1 MGGEDGGKSVNV
13 TFLKKHEFSI
23 GVCLDMI
30 CIQGSLMFVQ
40 IAHTKNYADANA
52 VSFKMNVKSM
62 AIGERN
68 VGQLPRSGHVE
79 VASLF
84 ENLYMYAN
92 LIYVDIY
99 T

>member
-1 MGGEDGGKSVNV
+1 MGKSVNV
-13 TFLKKHEFSI
+13 TFLKKHKFRI

-40 IAHTKNYADANA
+40 IAHTKPRPLGSETW
-52 VSFKMNVKSM
+52 VNV
-62 AIGERN
+62 
-68 VGQLPRSGHVE
+68 PE

-92 LIYVDIY
+92 LIYVDIHSGMQCMCTDAY
-99 T
+99 HI

>member
-1 MGGEDGGKSVNV
+1 MV
-13 TFLKKHEFSI
+13 FRI

-30 CIQGSLMFVQ
+30 CIQGSLIFVPNCPYN
-40 IAHTKNYADANA
+40 NYADANA
-52 VSFKMNVKSM
+52 VSFKMNVKST

-68 VGQLPRSGHVE
+68 VGQLDCSGNVE

-92 LIYVDIY
+92 FIYI
-99 T
+99 

>member
-1 MGGEDGGKSVNV
+1 M
-13 TFLKKHEFSI
+13 I

-40 IAHTKNYADANA
+40 IAPYKARPLGSETWVN
-52 VSFKMNVKSM
+52 F
-62 AIGERN
+62 
-68 VGQLPRSGHVE
+68 PE

-92 LIYVDIY
+92 LI
-99 T
+99 